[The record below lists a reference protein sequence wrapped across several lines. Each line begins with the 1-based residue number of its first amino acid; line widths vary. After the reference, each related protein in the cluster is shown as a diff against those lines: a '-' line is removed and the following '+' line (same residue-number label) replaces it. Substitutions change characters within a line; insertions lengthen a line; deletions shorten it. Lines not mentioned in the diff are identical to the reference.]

1 VSSDD
6 EPQLDKSMEREQA
19 PRSRS
24 EQAAP
29 QVQSAKRSRVRAARD
44 KGTATAARLKAGAA
58 GDFWGRLTA
67 ADFMNSSM
75 NLAALALLCVFPFLI
90 VFAQLR
96 GKSAA
101 DTIITLMG
109 LNSKAAVDVKEFI
122 APTSAA
128 VSTLSVFGAA
138 WLVFGMIA
146 VAATL
151 RQWYERV
158 FDQPPPTGA
167 LKTLVYNII
176 WAASFILLTWVQV
189 TVGRHVSGRV
199 LSYALQFVL
208 LAVFIWWSAH
218 FFLGGR
224 PGWRQTLPV
233 GIATGFCLTGL
244 AVFSALFFSN
254 SVISGVDDYGPV
266 GVVSALMSFIIGIG
280 VCIHLGAVFGRM
292 WSEKHAPKPAQSQR
306 SRREES

>member
-1 VSSDD
+1 
-6 EPQLDKSMEREQA
+6 
-19 PRSRS
+19 
-24 EQAAP
+24 
-29 QVQSAKRSRVRAARD
+29 
-44 KGTATAARLKAGAA
+44 
-58 GDFWGRLTA
+58 
-67 ADFMNSSM
+67 
-75 NLAALALLCVFPFLI
+75 
-90 VFAQLR
+90 
-96 GKSAA
+96 
-101 DTIITLMG
+101 
-109 LNSKAAVDVKEFI
+109 
-122 APTSAA
+122 
-128 VSTLSVFGAA
+128 
-138 WLVFGMIA
+138 
-146 VAATL
+146 
-151 RQWYERV
+151 
-158 FDQPPPTGA
+158 
-167 LKTLVYNII
+167 LVYNII
-176 WAASFILLTWVQV
+176 WAASFILLTCVQV

-254 SVISGVDDYGPV
+254 SVISGVDEYGPV